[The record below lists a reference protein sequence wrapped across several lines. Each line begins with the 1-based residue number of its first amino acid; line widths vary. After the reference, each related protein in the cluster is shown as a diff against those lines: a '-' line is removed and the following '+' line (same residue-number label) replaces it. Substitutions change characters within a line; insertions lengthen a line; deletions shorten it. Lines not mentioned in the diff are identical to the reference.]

1 MLGKM
6 EKISEE
12 ERKMRID
19 FIKNLIRD
27 NETDH
32 ERLEKELQ
40 ELSDIRD
47 YKISEEEKDNR
58 IFILTSLIR
67 DNETDH
73 TRLEKELQE
82 LLDLDPLK

>member
-1 MLGKM
+1 M

-27 NETDH
+27 NKTD
-32 ERLEKELQ
+32 L
-40 ELSDIRD
+40 
-47 YKISEEEKDNR
+47 
-58 IFILTSLIR
+58 
-67 DNETDH
+67 

-82 LLDLDPLK
+82 LLDLDPLKQKNIKFTKKMFVD

>member
-1 MLGKM
+1 M

-27 NETDH
+27 NELDH
-32 ERLEKELQ
+32 ERLEKELE
-40 ELSDIRD
+40 ELSDIKD

-58 IFILTSLIR
+58 IFILTSLIKENER
-67 DNETDH
+67 DN
-73 TRLEKELQE
+73 TRLKKELQE

>member
-1 MLGKM
+1 M
-6 EKISEE
+6 EKISED
-12 ERKMRID
+12 ERKMRIN

-32 ERLEKELQ
+32 KSLEKELE
-40 ELSDIRD
+40 ELSDIKD

-58 IFILTSLIR
+58 IFVITSLIR
-67 DNETDH
+67 ESETDN
-73 TRLEKELQE
+73 TRLKKELQE

>member
-1 MLGKM
+1 M

-19 FIKNLIRD
+19 FINSLIRE

-32 ERLEKELQ
+32 TRLEKELE
-40 ELSDIRD
+40 ELSDIGKME
-47 YKISEEEKDNR
+47 KISEEERSNR

-67 DNETDH
+67 ENEADH

>member
-1 MLGKM
+1 MKYWPILRHDIM

-27 NETDH
+27 NKTD
-32 ERLEKELQ
+32 L
-40 ELSDIRD
+40 
-47 YKISEEEKDNR
+47 
-58 IFILTSLIR
+58 
-67 DNETDH
+67 

>member
-1 MLGKM
+1 M

-32 ERLEKELQ
+32 VRLEKELE
-40 ELSDIRD
+40 ELSDIGKME
-47 YKISEEEKDNR
+47 KISEEEKSNR
-58 IFILTSLIR
+58 MFIITSLIKENER
-67 DNETDH
+67 DH
-73 TRLEKELQE
+73 VRLEKELQE